1 MFRTS
6 NFDKSLENATSNLN
20 LEPDWQ
26 AILVICDAIR
36 QGDVNAKYAV
46 QALKKKMQSPNPITA
61 LYALLVLESMV
72 KNCGTPVHDEI
83 ANKANCE
90 MFQNLVNSTKHEEV
104 RAKMLELI
112 QAWAYAF
119 RSTIKY
125 RSIKDTM
132 NILKTE
138 GHKFPELKEADA
150 MFSSDIAPD
159 WVDGDV
165 CHRCR
170 SQFTFTV
177 RKHHCRN
184 CGQVFCAQCSSKNST
199 LPKFGIEKEVRVC
212 DGCYAQLQRPVAT
225 LTKKAT
231 EEEDLPAEYLT
242 SSLAQ
247 QAQGPARKT
256 DEELREEEELQ
267 LALALSQSEAET
279 KQQGQARRQ
288 TFHKTSPS
296 PEPQQMP
303 QAQVKRSP
311 SPIEEPP
318 ADPELARYLNR
329 NYWEQRQ
336 VMESPASPSAPSPM
350 PSPMPSMQPMS
361 ALLMGKSAPE
371 DAVIDEFSNSMKTQV
386 EIFVNRMKS
395 NSSRGRSISC
405 DSAVQTLFLTLTNL
419 HARLLTFIKDMDD
432 KRMWYEQLQDKLTQ
446 IKDSRAAL
454 DVLRQEHQEKLQR
467 IAEEQERQRQLQM
480 AQKLEIMRKKKQE
493 YLQYQRQV
501 ALQRIQE
508 QEREMQMRQ
517 EQQKAQY
524 RMGTAFPF
532 MGGPPAPGQGPQ
544 NSPVHV
550 GVPGGYGPGPG
561 YGYGGPMP
569 PTNGTLPHYHAGPG
583 GPQQQPPHA
592 PQQMF
597 SPQHNQGQ
605 QYGGM
610 PGASAPGADGQQQQQ
625 QQQPGGPPMQGGP
638 MAPAAGGP
646 GILPPGMNVMPGQ
659 VPPPGTMGM
668 PGAGG
673 HMPGAGGHMP
683 GAPMMGPPPSQQ
695 QQHQPPQQ
703 PTQGPPGPM
712 MGPGNPMQPGG
723 PQQPPMGPDHQ
734 QQTAQAPPVTMP
746 QVVQAAP
753 APMPAPA
760 MAPAPEPA
768 PAPPAAPQQ
777 SQPAA
782 AAAAEPATAELI
794 SFD

>member
-6 NFDKSLENATSNLN
+6 LFDKSLENATSNLN

-26 AILVICDAIR
+26 AILVICDTIR

-61 LYALLVLESMV
+61 MYALLALESIV

-90 MFQNLVNSTKHEEV
+90 LFQNLVNTTKHEEV

-212 DGCYAQLQRPVAT
+212 DGCYAQLQRPTST
-225 LTKKAT
+225 LTKKPT
-231 EEEDLPAEYLT
+231 EEEDLPAEYLS

-279 KQQGQARRQ
+279 KQQAQPRRVT
-288 TFHKTSPS
+288 TFHKAPES
-296 PEPQQMP
+296 PEPQTP

-311 SPIEEPP
+311 SPVEEPP

-350 PSPMPSMQPMS
+350 PSPMPSMQPS
-361 ALLMGKSAPE
+361 LLTKSAPE
-371 DAVIDEFSNSMKTQV
+371 DAEIDEFSNMMKTQV

-405 DSAVQTLFLTLTNL
+405 DSSVQTLFMNLTSL

-532 MGGPPAPGQGPQ
+532 MAPGPAPGQGPQ
-544 NSPVHV
+544 GSPVHV
-550 GVPGGYGPGPG
+550 GGVPGGYPGPG
-561 YGYGGPMP
+561 YGPYGPMP
-569 PTNGTLPHYHAGPG
+569 PTNGTLPHYQQQ
-583 GPQQQPPHA
+583 QQQP

-597 SPQHNQGQ
+597 SPQHNGQ
-605 QYGGM
+605 YGM
-610 PGASAPGADGQQQQQ
+610 PGATAPGADGQV
-625 QQQPGGPPMQGGP
+625 PMQQGP
-638 MAPAAGGP
+638 MQPPPGSGG
-646 GILPPGMNVMPGQ
+646 IIPPGMNVMPGQ
-659 VPPPGTMGM
+659 VPPPGTMNM
-668 PGAGG
+668 PGG
-673 HMPGAGGHMP
+673 GGHMP
-683 GAPMMGPPPSQQ
+683 GAPMMGPPQPQQ
-695 QQHQPPQQ
+695 PQPQQQPPQQ
-703 PTQGPPGPM
+703 QQQQPQQLPSQPTGL
-712 MGPGNPMQPGG
+712 MGGNPMQPQNDLQ
-723 PQQPPMGPDHQ
+723 QQPGQVPPPAAM
-734 QQTAQAPPVTMP
+734 PPV
-746 QVVQAAP
+746 VQLPP
-753 APMPAPA
+753 APMVS
-760 MAPAPEPA
+760 APEPA
-768 PAPPAAPQQ
+768 PDAAVAPPPPQAPPAASNP
-777 SQPAA
+777 
-782 AAAAEPATAELI
+782 EPATAELI

>member
-6 NFDKSLENATSNLN
+6 IFDKSLENATSNLN

-26 AILVICDAIR
+26 AILVICDTIR

-46 QALKKKMQSPNPITA
+46 QALKKKMSSPNPITA

-72 KNCGTPVHDEI
+72 KNCGSPVHDEI

-112 QAWAYAF
+112 QTWAFAF

-125 RSIKDTM
+125 RSIRDTM

-159 WVDGDV
+159 WVDGEV

-184 CGQVFCAQCSSKNST
+184 CGQVFCALCSSKTST

-212 DGCYAQLQRPVAT
+212 DGCFAQLQRPTAT
-225 LTKKAT
+225 LTKKST

-279 KQQGQARRQ
+279 KQAQAQTRRAP
-288 TFHKTSPS
+288 TFHKSPS
-296 PEPQQMP
+296 PEPQMP
-303 QAQVKRSP
+303 ATVAAPAKRSP
-311 SPIEEPP
+311 SPVEEPP
-318 ADPELARYLNR
+318 TDPELARYLNR

-336 VMESPASPSAPSPM
+336 MMESPASPSAPSPM
-350 PSPMPSMQPMS
+350 PSPMPSLQPS
-361 ALLMGKSAPE
+361 LLLKGAPE
-371 DAVIDEFSNSMKTQV
+371 DVEIDDFSNSMKTQV

-405 DSAVQTLFLTLTNL
+405 DSAVQTLFMNLTSL

-532 MGGPPAPGQGPQ
+532 MPAPGPGQQGPQ
-544 NSPVHV
+544 GSPVHV
-550 GVPGGYGPGPG
+550 GMPGPYPGPG
-561 YGYGGPMP
+561 YGYAPMP
-569 PTNGTLPHYHAGPG
+569 PANGTLPHYH
-583 GPQQQPPHA
+583 PQQQPPQQPPP
-592 PQQMF
+592 PQ
-597 SPQHNQGQ
+597 
-605 QYGGM
+605 
-610 PGASAPGADGQQQQQ
+610 QQQQQ
-625 QQQPGGPPMQGGP
+625 QQQPPQQLFSPQHAGQYAMPGATAPGAEGAPMQGGP
-638 MAPAAGGP
+638 
-646 GILPPGMNVMPGQ
+646 GIIPPGMNVMHGQ
-659 VPPPGTMGM
+659 VPPPGAMAM
-668 PGAGG
+668 SGA
-673 HMPGAGGHMP
+673 P
-683 GAPMMGPPPSQQ
+683 PMMGPPQQ
-695 QQHQPPQQ
+695 PPPQQ
-703 PTQGPPGPM
+703 APAAMMSGPPVPMAGPEQHQ
-712 MGPGNPMQPGG
+712 QPAG
-723 PQQPPMGPDHQ
+723 QQPP
-734 QQTAQAPPVTMP
+734 PPMP
-746 QVVQAAP
+746 QQVPQHPQPTAAVP
-753 APMPAPA
+753 AQQPPPTAL
-760 MAPAPEPA
+760 APEPT
-768 PAPPAAPQQ
+768 PVPSQP
-777 SQPAA
+777 QPAA
-782 AAAAEPATAELI
+782 TAPEPATAELI

>member
-6 NFDKSLENATSNLN
+6 LFDKSLENATSNLN

-26 AILVICDAIR
+26 AILVICDTIR

-46 QALKKKMQSPNPITA
+46 QALKKKMQSPNAITA
-61 LYALLVLESMV
+61 MYALLALESIV

-90 MFQNLVNSTKHEEV
+90 MFQNLVNTTKHDDV

-170 SQFTFTV
+170 SVFSFTV

-212 DGCYAQLQRPVAT
+212 DGCYGQLQRPTAT
-225 LTKKAT
+225 LTKKST
-231 EEEDLPAEYLT
+231 EEEDLPAEYLS

-279 KQQGQARRQ
+279 KQQAQARRAAAS
-288 TFHKTSPS
+288 TYHKAPES
-296 PEPQQMP
+296 PEPQMP

-311 SPIEEPP
+311 SPVEEPP
-318 ADPELARYLNR
+318 TDPELARYLNR

-336 VMESPASPSAPSPM
+336 VIDSPASPSAPSPM
-350 PSPMPSMQPMS
+350 PSPMPLMQPS
-361 ALLMGKSAPE
+361 LLTKSAPE
-371 DAVIDEFSNSMKTQV
+371 DAEIDDFSNMMKTQV

-405 DSAVQTLFLTLTNL
+405 DSAVQTLFMNLTSL

-532 MGGPPAPGQGPQ
+532 MGPVPAPGQGPQ
-544 NSPVHV
+544 GSPVHV
-550 GVPGGYGPGPG
+550 GGYPGPGGYGP
-561 YGYGGPMP
+561 YGPMP
-569 PTNGTLPHYHAGPG
+569 PTNGTMPPYQQQ
-583 GPQQQPPHA
+583 QQQPPP

-597 SPQHNQGQ
+597 SPQHTGQ
-605 QYGGM
+605 YGM
-610 PGASAPGADGQQQQQ
+610 PGVTAPGSDGQVPMQQ
-625 QQQPGGPPMQGGP
+625 GPMQGPGQ
-638 MAPAAGGP
+638 P
-646 GILPPGMNVMPGQ
+646 GIIPPGMNVMPGQ
-659 VPPPGTMGM
+659 VPPPGAMNM
-668 PGAGG
+668 P
-673 HMPGAGGHMP
+673 PGHMP
-683 GAPMMGPPPSQQ
+683 GAPMMGAPPQPPQSQQ
-695 QQHQPPQQ
+695 PQQPPQQ
-703 PTQGPPGPM
+703 QQQLPPPGHQPGL
-712 MGPGNPMQPGG
+712 MGGNPMQPQGADLQQQPG
-723 PQQPPMGPDHQ
+723 QIPPPITMPPVVQMAPGPEAASVPVAAAPPPPQQ
-734 QQTAQAPPVTMP
+734 AQPVAPNP
-746 QVVQAAP
+746 
-753 APMPAPA
+753 
-760 MAPAPEPA
+760 
-768 PAPPAAPQQ
+768 
-777 SQPAA
+777 
-782 AAAAEPATAELI
+782 EPATAELI